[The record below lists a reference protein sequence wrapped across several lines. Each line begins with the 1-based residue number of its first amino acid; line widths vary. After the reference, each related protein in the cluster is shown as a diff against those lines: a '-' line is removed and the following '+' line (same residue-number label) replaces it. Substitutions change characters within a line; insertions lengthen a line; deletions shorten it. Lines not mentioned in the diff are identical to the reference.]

1 MAAIVFTVMGGYMA
15 GCGVL
20 TLFLARV
27 AIPRRLPGSA
37 WALGFAGLSIVVV
50 MSVMNFVLH
59 SDFRWVLVLP
69 AVAWT
74 VGVAAYATSS

>member
-37 WALGFAGLSIVVV
+37 WALGFAGLSIVVGFLV
-50 MSVMNFVLH
+50 SLCSPPVRRPAGADAGAAPGDAL
-59 SDFRWVLVLP
+59 SDE
-69 AVAWT
+69 A
-74 VGVAAYATSS
+74 